1 MRRILYIDYIFLF
14 GHVNFDKIQINA
26 LRRTGAAVK
35 LVMHEAFAARLGF
48 PAQDYELVIPARLNP
63 PAGASPLLNRIYFL
77 RTLLYIRRH
86 VDFRAWD
93 AVVFSTFDEVTM
105 SLVPLCRRKLL
116 FCHGNVTTL
125 GITAKR
131 LLMKLIGRHNY
142 FLVFN
147 DYMRRKCLATGLSRT
162 MVVSH
167 GCVKPYRMDRAA
179 ERLPFDKS
187 RYSMVIFHPSASPNV
202 EFFRSLTSDRGFCD
216 FLMRENILLVL
227 HTDTALGSACPNIM
241 EIKGY
246 MEGDEYKALFLT
258 SDIILIAYPA
268 SFCYR
273 VSGVSYE
280 CVANGKRALIL
291 SSDAFNYCRDYYNY
305 DPMFADARALEE
317 KILYLRSHDEAR
329 CTASPASLEPD
340 YTEILARVA
349 KDRG

>member
-26 LRRTGAAVK
+26 LRRTGAEVK
-35 LVMHEAFAARLGF
+35 LVMHEAFAVRLGF

-131 LLMKLIGRHNY
+131 ILMKLIGRHNY

-187 RYSMVIFHPSASPNV
+187 RYSVEYVRCAADSRSAEESA
-202 EFFRSLTSDRGFCD
+202 FFVTRGVGILHGF
-216 FLMRENILLVL
+216 FNILYSNKSFKDAVIISNRKLL
-227 HTDTALGSACPNIM
+227 YSMLTEYILRLLESCAYGSSN
-241 EIKGY
+241 EV
-246 MEGDEYKALFLT
+246 F
-258 SDIILIAYPA
+258 
-268 SFCYR
+268 
-273 VSGVSYE
+273 VSH
-280 CVANGKRALIL
+280 NL
-291 SSDAFNYCRDYYNY
+291 
-305 DPMFADARALEE
+305 
-317 KILYLRSHDEAR
+317 
-329 CTASPASLEPD
+329 
-340 YTEILARVA
+340 
-349 KDRG
+349 